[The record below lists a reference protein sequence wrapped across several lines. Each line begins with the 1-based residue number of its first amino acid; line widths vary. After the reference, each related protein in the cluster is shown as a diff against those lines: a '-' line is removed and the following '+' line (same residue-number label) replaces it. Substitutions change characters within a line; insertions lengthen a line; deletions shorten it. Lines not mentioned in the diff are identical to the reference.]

1 MKKLILSL
9 FLSLFAVSAIGST
22 VFASPEVNEASK
34 EILPK
39 IESIAN
45 NSDYIDLID
54 INELPEGAPVIN
66 FDTVEDF
73 EQAIKELENEDTE
86 LNLYEDTES
95 SSLSTPLITTMATS
109 STTDR
114 LEVWV
119 KPSLN
124 PIKSATQPVTV
135 TVDLSYRYNGSGSS
149 KTFSSITGV
158 SSFSLAFPTIWVQT
172 GYSSFFYNFN
182 KGVTIELLGYNRLG
196 IVIGEQPIGA
206 QVKDEITFSYAL
218 GGSKT
223 LFEK

>member
-22 VFASPEVNEASK
+22 VFASSDVNEASK
-34 EILPK
+34 EILLK
-39 IESIAN
+39 IELIAN

-73 EQAIKELENEDTE
+73 EQAIKEIEN
-86 LNLYEDTES
+86 EDTES

-119 KPSLN
+119 KPSSN

-158 SSFSLAFPTIWVQT
+158 SSFSLNVPTSWVQT
-172 GYSSFFYNFN
+172 GYNSFFYNFN
-182 KGVTIELLGYNRLG
+182 KGVTVELLGYNVVG
-196 IVIGEQPIGA
+196 MVIGGQPIGA
-206 QVKDEITFSYAL
+206 KISDEITFSYAL

-223 LFEK
+223 IFAK